1 MSEPVTFESLN
12 LSPAILKAVEELG
25 YKTPSE
31 IQAQCIPLLLERKDV
46 LGLAQTG
53 TGKTAAFALP
63 LLNNIDASVKQP
75 QILVLTPTRELA
87 IQVAE
92 AFESF
97 AKFTKGVEVLALYG
111 GQSYSIQLSA
121 LRRGAQIIVA
131 TPGRLIDHINRK
143 TINLSGLSALV
154 LDEADEML
162 RMGFIEDVENI
173 MEQTP
178 EDKQTCLFSATMPK
192 QIQSICSKYL
202 DNAEQVR
209 ISPRNSTVATVEQVY
224 WQADVHKNKAIVRF
238 LEAEEYDGAIVFVRT
253 RNDTVQLAE
262 LLEHEGFNAAPLNG
276 DMNQQARERT
286 IERLKAGLVDIVI
299 ATDVAARGLDVDR
312 LSLVINYDIP
322 QDCEAYVHRI
332 GRTGRAG
339 RSGKAILFVK
349 NSERY
354 LLKNIVRHTKSD
366 IAQVDLPSAKVVETK
381 RKQALQT
388 KLAAALEHKD
398 IEFFN
403 GVAAELAQNLE
414 LDITDLAGALLCLA
428 QHATPLK
435 VEELSVKRER
445 SREGRERGERG
456 ERSERREGREGRE
469 RGERRERGDRAERGE
484 RSERAER
491 RPRNSDTPMDTYRIE
506 IGREHGIQVKNIVG
520 AIANEA
526 DISSKFIGDIRLFDE
541 HSTVQLPQ
549 DMPADMLAHFQN
561 VMVCQRPM
569 RMTKSTH
576 PADSGDAKRSFKA
589 PRGEG
594 RGEGRNESR
603 NESRSES
610 RGARGS
616 RDDRGARPE
625 KRVRKERRSVS
636 FS

>member
-1 MSEPVTFESLN
+1 MSEPVTFKSLD
-12 LSPAILKAVEELG
+12 LSPAILKAVEEQG

-63 LLNNIDASVKQP
+63 LLNNIDPATKQP

-92 AFESF
+92 AFEQY
-97 AKFTKGVEVLALYG
+97 AKYTKGVEVLALYG
-111 GQSYSIQLSA
+111 GQSYGIQLSA

-143 TINLSGLSALV
+143 TIDLSDLRALV

-162 RMGFIEDVENI
+162 RMGFIDDVESI
-173 MEQTP
+173 MEKTP
-178 EDKQTCLFSATMPK
+178 KNKQTCLFSATMPK
-192 QIQSICSKYL
+192 QIQSICAKYL
-202 DNAEQVR
+202 DNPEQVH
-209 ISPRNSTVATVEQVY
+209 ISARNSTVSTVEQVF
-224 WQADVHKNKAIVRF
+224 WRASVHKNKAIVRF

-262 LLEHEGFNAAPLNG
+262 LLEHEGFSAAPLNG

-286 IERLKAGLVDIVI
+286 VERLKNGLLDIVI

-322 QDCEAYVHRI
+322 QDSEAYVHRI

-349 NSERY
+349 HNERY
-354 LLKNIVRHTKSD
+354 LLRNIVRHTKSE
-366 IAQVDLPSAKVVETK
+366 IAEVELPTAKVVEAK
-381 RKQALQT
+381 RIASLQT
-388 KLAAALEHKD
+388 KLSTALEHKD
-398 IEFFN
+398 ITFFN
-403 GVAAELAQNLE
+403 DVAKDLAQKLE
-414 LDITDLAGALLCLA
+414 LSAEDLAGALLCLA
-428 QHATPLK
+428 QQQSPLK
-435 VEELSVKRER
+435 VEEIKFQRER
-445 SREGRERGERG
+445 RERDDR
-456 ERSERREGREGRE
+456 RDDRREGRGRDAARGERKGRE
-469 RGERRERGDRAERGE
+469 RAPERSGE
-484 RSERAER
+484 RSDRG
-491 RPRNSDTPMDTYRIE
+491 PRNSSQGPMDTYRIE
-506 IGREHGIQVKNIVG
+506 VGRDHGVQVKNIVG

-526 DISSKFIGDIRLFDE
+526 DISSKFIGDIRLFNE

-549 DMPADMLAHFQN
+549 NMPADVVSHFQN
-561 VMVCQRPM
+561 VFICKRPM
-569 RMTKSTH
+569 KLTKSSH
-576 PADSGDAKRSFKA
+576 PADQAGSSEPRGERKRSFKD
-589 PRGEG
+589 P
-594 RGEGRNESR
+594 
-603 NESRSES
+603 RSEGK
-610 RGARGS
+610 RPPR
-616 RDDRGARPE
+616 RDGE
-625 KRVRKERRSVS
+625 RKERRAVS

>member
-63 LLNNIDASVKQP
+63 LLNNIDPSVKQP

-92 AFESF
+92 AFEQY
-97 AKFTKGVEVLALYG
+97 AKHTRGVEVLALYG

-131 TPGRLIDHINRK
+131 TPGRLIDHINRG
-143 TINLSGLSALV
+143 TIKFESLQALV

-162 RMGFIEDVENI
+162 RMGFIDDVESI
-173 MEQTP
+173 MEKTP
-178 EDKQTCLFSATMPK
+178 REKQTCLFSATMPK
-192 QIQSICSKYL
+192 QIQNISSKYM
-202 DNAEQVR
+202 NEPEQVH
-209 ISPRNSTVATVEQVY
+209 ISARNSTVSTVEQVF
-224 WQADVHKNKAIVRF
+224 WNAHVHKNKAIVRF

-262 LLEHEGFNAAPLNG
+262 LLEREGFSAAPLNG

-286 IERLKAGLVDIVI
+286 VERLKSGLLDIVI

-322 QDCEAYVHRI
+322 QDSEAYVHRI

-349 NSERY
+349 HNERY
-354 LLKNIVRHTKSD
+354 LLKNIIRHTKSE
-366 IAQVDLPSAKVVETK
+366 IAQVDLPTAKVVEEK
-381 RKQALQT
+381 RIKALQD
-388 KLAAALEHKD
+388 KLTIALENKD
-398 IEFFN
+398 ITFFN
-403 GVAAELAQNLE
+403 QVAANMAEKLE
-414 LDITDLAGALLCLA
+414 LSFEDLAGALLCLA
-428 QHATPLK
+428 QQQSPIK
-435 VEELSVKRER
+435 VEEVKVQP
-445 SREGRERGERG
+445 RGERT
-456 ERSERREGREGRE
+456 E
-469 RGERRERGDRAERGE
+469 RGGDRRRNERADRGDRPARERKPRE
-484 RSERAER
+484 PRE
-491 RPRNSDTPMDTYRIE
+491 RNSRSMGPMDTYRIE
-506 IGREHGIQVKNIVG
+506 VGREHGVQVKNIVG

-526 DISSKFIGDIRLFDE
+526 DISSKFIGDIRLHDS

-549 DMPADMLAHFQN
+549 NMPKDVLDHFQK
-561 VMVCQRPM
+561 VFICKRPM
-569 RMTKSTH
+569 GMTLTKAEAASERPERSER
-576 PADSGDAKRSFKA
+576 PAGERSDKKRSFKDKD
-589 PRGEG
+589 RGEK
-594 RGEGRNESR
+594 
-603 NESRSES
+603 RS
-610 RGARGS
+610 G
-616 RDDRGARPE
+616 P
-625 KRVRKERRSVS
+625 RKERRPVS
-636 FS
+636 FTAN

>member
-1 MSEPVTFESLN
+1 MSEPVTFKSLD
-12 LSPAILKAVEELG
+12 LSPAILKAVEEQG

-63 LLNNIDASVKQP
+63 LLNNIDPATKQP

-92 AFESF
+92 AFEQY

-111 GQSYSIQLSA
+111 GQSYGIQLSA

-143 TINLSGLSALV
+143 TINLSDLKALV

-162 RMGFIEDVENI
+162 RMGFIDDVENI
-173 MEQTP
+173 MEKTP
-178 EDKQTCLFSATMPK
+178 ENKQTCLFSATMPK

-202 DNAEQVR
+202 DNAEQVH
-209 ISPRNSTVATVEQVY
+209 ISARNSTVSSVEQVF
-224 WQADVHKNKAIVRF
+224 WRASVHKNKAIVRF
-238 LEAEEYDGAIVFVRT
+238 LEAEQYEGAIVFVRT

-262 LLEHEGFNAAPLNG
+262 LLEQQGFSAAPLNG

-286 IERLKAGLVDIVI
+286 VERLKSGLLDIVI

-322 QDCEAYVHRI
+322 QDSEAYVHRI

-339 RSGKAILFVK
+339 RTGKAILFVK
-349 NSERY
+349 HNERY
-354 LLKNIVRHTKSD
+354 LLRNIMKHTKSE
-366 IAQVDLPSAKVVETK
+366 IAEVELPSAQVVEEK
-381 RKQALQT
+381 RIAALQT
-388 KLAAALEHKD
+388 KLTNALEHKD
-398 IEFFN
+398 ITFFN
-403 GVAAELAQNLE
+403 EVAAGLAEKLE
-414 LDITDLAGALLCLA
+414 LSQEDLAGAMLCLA
-428 QHATPLK
+428 QQQTPLK
-435 VEELSVKRER
+435 VEDIKIQQRER
-445 SREGRERGERG
+445 RDRDDRRDNRRGERNDRQGRERNGQGRERNG
-456 ERSERREGREGRE
+456 QGRERSERG
-469 RGERRERGDRAERGE
+469 
-484 RSERAER
+484 
-491 RPRNSDTPMDTYRIE
+491 PRNSSQGPMDTYRIE
-506 IGREHGIQVKNIVG
+506 VGRDHGVQVKNIVG

-526 DISSKFIGDIRLFDE
+526 DISSKFIGDIRLFNE

-549 DMPADMLAHFQN
+549 NMPSDVLNHFNN
-561 VMVCQRPM
+561 VVICKRPM
-569 RMTKSTH
+569 KLTKSTH
-576 PADSGDAKRSFKA
+576 SADQGGSERRNDRGGDRKRPSADKRA
-589 PRGEG
+589 PR
-594 RGEGRNESR
+594 RD
-603 NESRSES
+603 SEN
-610 RGARGS
+610 
-616 RDDRGARPE
+616 
-625 KRVRKERRSVS
+625 KERRSVS

>member
-92 AFESF
+92 AFEAY
-97 AKFTKGVEVLALYG
+97 AKYTKGVEVLALYG
-111 GQSYSIQLSA
+111 GQSYGIQLSA

-143 TINLSGLSALV
+143 TIDLSDLKALV

-162 RMGFIEDVENI
+162 RMGFIEDVESI
-173 MEQTP
+173 MEKTP
-178 EDKQTCLFSATMPK
+178 EEKQTCLFSATMPK

-202 DNAEQVR
+202 DNAEQIR
-209 ISPRNSTVATVEQVY
+209 ISPRNSTVSTVEQVY
-224 WQADVHKNKAIVRF
+224 WRADVHKNKAIVRF

-286 IERLKAGLVDIVI
+286 IERLKSGLVDIVI
-299 ATDVAARGLDVDR
+299 ATDVAARGLDVER

-354 LLKNIVRHTKSD
+354 LLKNIVRHTKSE
-366 IAQVDLPSAKVVETK
+366 IAQVDLPHAKLVEEK
-381 RKQALQT
+381 RKHVLQT
-388 KLAAALEHKD
+388 KLAAMLEHKD

-403 GVAAELAQNLE
+403 GVAEELATSLA
-414 LDITDLAGALLCLA
+414 LDMNALAGALLGLA
-428 QHATPLK
+428 QQSSPLK
-435 VEELSVKRER
+435 VEEIQIKRTRDRDGARDGAR
-445 SREGRERGERG
+445 S
-456 ERSERREGREGRE
+456 E
-469 RGERRERGDRAERGE
+469 RGERRGRNDRAERGDRPE
-484 RSERAER
+484 RGER
-491 RPRNSDTPMDTYRIE
+491 RGRNSQSNTPMDTYRIE
-506 IGREHGIQVKNIVG
+506 VGRDHGVQVKNIVG

-526 DISSKFIGDIRLFDE
+526 DMSSKFIGDIRLFDE

-549 DMPADMLAHFQN
+549 DMPSDVLAHFQN
-561 VMVCQRPM
+561 VVICQRPM
-569 RMTKSTH
+569 KLTKSTH
-576 PADSGDAKRSFKA
+576 PADSRDNGESKRSFR
-589 PRGEG
+589 P
-594 RGEGRNESR
+594 
-603 NESRSES
+603 RSENGERKERRERNFS
-610 RGARGS
+610 SDRN
-616 RDDRGARPE
+616 DRGPRPE
-625 KRVRKERRSVS
+625 KRARRERKSVS